1 MSDHTPDARPS
12 EAGYQPDPAAEVRM
26 LIDAFFAALAEAI
39 PERHDDLIWR
49 LRAGHERLLADQGHR
64 VIDEASGHNL
74 ALSLAVL
81 TGYQELSG
89 RFGDAELL
97 PLLRT
102 AFVEP
107 MRATVQ
113 QATAAAL
120 DAAADPFAAMV
131 EISRLRERYA
141 FGAGFTFT
149 HPRDDDSHYVAQ
161 VERCYYHDVLSA
173 NGAAHLTPVFCAFDS
188 NWIDVIHPE
197 RHGFTFDRPT
207 TIGTGGQNCPF
218 RFRRT
223 RTPTER

>member
-1 MSDHTPDARPS
+1 MSDHVSDTRPS
-12 EAGYQPDPAAEVRM
+12 AAGYQPDPAAETRM
-26 LIDAFFAALAEAI
+26 LIDAFFAALSDAVTGQ
-39 PERHDDLIWR
+39 DDLIAR
-49 LRAGHERLLADQGHR
+49 LRAKHERLLADQRHR
-64 VIDEASGHNL
+64 VIDEASAFNL

-81 TGYQELSG
+81 AGYQELAPQY
-89 RFGDAELL
+89 RDDELHA
-97 PLLRT
+97 LLRT

-131 EISRLRERYA
+131 DISRLRERYA

-149 HPRDDDSHYVAQ
+149 HPRDDDGHYVAQ

-173 NGAAHLTPVFCAFDS
+173 NGAAHLTPVFCAFDA
-188 NWIDVIHPE
+188 NWIDVIDPE
-197 RHGFTFDRPT
+197 RHGFAFDRPT

-223 RTPTER
+223 DTPAED